1 MGSEAVEDCVQGAL
15 ASLYPPFESTAPPL
29 LSQVFSVLESTY
41 QQDSVRYLLD
51 FFIPAKHL
59 LQRLQQHACAQY
71 VGCLFLHSG
80 WPLCLGDRV
89 VVQLSTLDWRLLRS
103 TDFYL
108 QVVPFST
115 RCPRLALKCLAPGGR
130 NVQEVLVPEAQHP
143 LVFTPEWLHS
153 INKERGFQREGG
165 RGLDTCLV
173 STCEGV
179 VRLPWQEVVYPTFV
193 SSPGDPSPSPSPPL
207 EADSWSW
214 DEDDGP
220 SPGRE
225 RGAEPGGEYVE
236 LLESRD
242 GPEGVAGGVVEGVAS
257 MGGAVSRQRYLEM
270 HGICKTKTLPLCR
283 RGRGLRLR
291 RGRAWAHGKHDTLGG
306 SRRGGATAR
315 RDSPPAAAPPHTTP
329 HHFLS
334 RPVPRVIDLERDR
347 GSLAQERRPG
357 VGREREGAG
366 DPTPDQPA
374 NQKADHFLGHEG
386 EGQSDEEELC
396 HSDSPLDQSER
407 LLLGGAG
414 RGNADHPLAALA
426 RGSEN
431 ADHPLAALAGGSENA
446 ERAVD
451 RGNRAQMMAHET
463 LSSQNDTELQTEGS
477 ATDGVSKPGMLTQS
491 EHATDL
497 SPAHSTELE
506 HSGMLEDAASQNG
519 KEVKTTG
526 FRAHRRKRKGK
537 GGRGKVRPA
546 GRGHKAHGKAQQDH
560 TPKPLLSAHSQS
572 EQAQPQV
579 EKEEPTQANEGTE
592 EEESRQK
599 VGENLKDQSQI
610 SPEALSQSGISLSD
624 HCSKEALPGVSPDQS
639 ECSSCKTP
647 PLLRELDPEV
657 LQSGWLILTG
667 TVDRMGRA
675 LVFTESHIPSEGYHD
690 EELARVFSCYHAI
703 TRASAKDKGMTLV
716 VDSRLAPPSTLC
728 ISTLS
733 IFQDLVPGG
742 LGCVLVVTA
751 EQQDCAQISL
761 AGVEVH
767 TVCGT
772 GVLQQF
778 VDKQQLPTSMG
789 GDFQH
794 CHSAWLTYRLS
805 LEQLTERCKSALS
818 LLEEA
823 LQSLHTDALPRCTK
837 AVSLSVD
844 KHRQLMM
851 GVLADQRLTELQRV
865 GGAWL
870 AGLTNGGA
878 GLAQR
883 SPDCRAALAR
893 TSDLYNSVDDAL
905 HRLVRESNQRGR
917 GLDALSRLAKLEE
930 KLDQCEGQVEKVLE
944 QMEEFRDPP
953 LSLSTLA
960 FKQQKFK
967 TFREEAMEL
976 HRETHS
982 VLGEVENWAELDWEG
997 QSWEGLAAVLDRLPS
1012 IRDKLRD
1019 MSHSLSDCWSQ
1030 LHTTLRLLSTLT
1042 EASQWCDAVCVTPLP
1057 PASSSPLTSLPP
1069 IPPSRF
1075 HDARALALE
1084 LGGGALLELWSQT
1097 LERYQQTLAQFK
1109 SRLLQAERAQ
1119 APPQAPPP
1127 AQAIP
1132 RPKAA
1137 SSSSMCDLL
1146 TLQGAPDWEAET
1158 NLQAWG
1164 SLASLFRP
1172 QTCSTL
1178 KIGEEK
1184 KREGGTDAPLPP
1196 KPPRRRHPSFDLQAL
1211 LGPRRAAPAPR
1222 PAEGPPGP
1230 SRGSPLS
1237 WLGRRT
1243 LGDTVLSTGVAAAM
1257 PGGAQPGGSHAGG
1270 GVLIRGVEV
1279 SSKEVVDHTGSP
1291 RQHVLL
1297 GRAERET
1304 GTERTTA
1311 VRLAQ
1316 LCTRL
1321 LGSERQYVALLKA
1334 VEEHYL
1340 PLMDSVDTPS
1350 ALRGQTDALFSNWSS
1365 LTSFHMQLLLPALE
1379 GAMAQTLLLQ
1389 DCFNKYKAQ
1398 FIQYSHYIRSTPEVD
1413 SQLVSQ
1419 AADFFKE
1426 KLAGLATPS
1435 FPECLQA
1442 PFQQLAS
1449 YCEAL
1454 EELASLTPTS
1464 DSALST
1470 LRQAQQQGEDLRAS
1484 DLIIGCPVAVCRV
1497 GCSVGVRRKKTG
1509 LRRVFL
1515 YQQVLIFTKTKTLS
1529 PARTV
1534 YSYKHSVK
1542 TGEMGLTQSVG
1553 EDGLRFE
1560 VWVRQASRTR
1570 DCLTLQAQ
1578 SSEEKA
1584 EWTHHIAQLLW
1595 THAIHNT
1602 ELCLKESLC
1611 MGVSS
1616 KLLLDVTGLQEE
1628 SVCLTDRVHSSSDS
1642 SSVGSQKEGS
1652 SPTSGRHS
1660 QKTQSSPSPS
1670 TAV

>member
-1 MGSEAVEDCVQGAL
+1 MIHFSFLSSSSILSPPSSITLLHCSFSLSHLSSHPPGREVLASGARAIALEGKKTENLSVATVKRRLWSCCLGEALGGWGLTLCQAKVYAVGKRLRTRELAVEEAETHGQRQGGSLDRARKRKSGERDSGPKPKERNQRRCSTPARAGLMGSEAVEDCVQGAL

-29 LSQVFSVLESTY
+29 LSQ
-41 QQDSVRYLLD
+41 
-51 FFIPAKHL
+51 
-59 LQRLQQHACAQY
+59 AQY

-165 RGLDTCLV
+165 GGLDTCLV

-291 RGRAWAHGKHDTLGG
+291 RGRAWAHSKHDTLGG

-374 NQKADHFLGHEG
+374 NQEADHFLGHEG

-407 LLLGGAG
+407 LLPRGAG
-414 RGNADHPLAALA
+414 RGNADHPLAALTGGSENADHPLAALARSSENADHPLAALA

-431 ADHPLAALAGGSENA
+431 ADCRLAALAGGSESA

-451 RGNRAQMMAHET
+451 RAHET

-477 ATDGVSKPGMLTQS
+477 ATDGLLTQP

-506 HSGMLEDAASQNG
+506 HSGMLEDALCLGG

-526 FRAHRRKRKGK
+526 FR
-537 GGRGKVRPA
+537 
-546 GRGHKAHGKAQQDH
+546 
-560 TPKPLLSAHSQS
+560 AHSQS

-624 HCSKEALPGVSPDQS
+624 HCAKEALPVVSPDQS

-690 EELARVFSCYHAI
+690 EELARQRDDPGSGQQA
-703 TRASAKDKGMTLV
+703 G
-716 VDSRLAPPSTLC
+716 PSLHTVHLHPKH
-728 ISTLS
+728 LS
-733 IFQDLVPGG
+733 
-742 LGCVLVVTA
+742 A

-823 LQSLHTDALPRCTK
+823 LHSLNTEALPRCTK

-851 GVLADQRLTELQRV
+851 SVLADQRLTELQRV

-930 KLDQCEGQVEKVLE
+930 KLDQ
-944 QMEEFRDPP
+944 
-953 LSLSTLA
+953 
-960 FKQQKFK
+960 
-967 TFREEAMEL
+967 
-976 HRETHS
+976 
-982 VLGEVENWAELDWEG
+982 
-997 QSWEGLAAVLDRLPS
+997 SWEGLAAVLDRLPS
-1012 IRDKLRD
+1012 IRDKLRN

-1127 AQAIP
+1127 AQGIP

-1184 KREGGTDAPLPP
+1184 KREGVKEGSREGTREGGGGGGGGKFLQALLHPA
-1196 KPPRRRHPSFDLQAL
+1196 KKSPPRRRHPSFDLQAL

-1237 WLGRRT
+1237 WLGRRA
-1243 LGDTVLSTGVAAAM
+1243 LGDTVLSTSVAAAM
-1257 PGGAQPGGSHAGG
+1257 PGGAQPGGGHAGG

-1291 RQHVLL
+1291 RQH
-1297 GRAERET
+1297 
-1304 GTERTTA
+1304 
-1311 VRLAQ
+1311 

-1340 PLMDSVDTPS
+1340 PLMDSVDTPP

-1365 LTSFHMQLLLPALE
+1365 LTSFHVQLLLPALE

-1389 DCFNKYKAQ
+1389 DCFNKY
-1398 FIQYSHYIRSTPEVD
+1398 
-1413 SQLVSQ
+1413 
-1419 AADFFKE
+1419 E

-1442 PFQQLAS
+1442 PFQQLSS

-1464 DSALST
+1464 DSVLST

-1484 DLIIGCPVAVCRV
+1484 DLIIGCPGDLLLC
-1497 GCSVGVRRKKTG
+1497 GGVRRKKTG

-1515 YQQVLIFTKTKTLS
+1515 YQQVLIFTKSKTLS

-1534 YSYKHSVK
+1534 YSYKHCVK
-1542 TGEMGLTQSVG
+1542 
-1553 EDGLRFE
+1553 
-1560 VWVRQASRTR
+1560 ASRTR

-1602 ELCLKESLC
+1602 
-1611 MGVSS
+1611 
-1616 KLLLDVTGLQEE
+1616 
-1628 SVCLTDRVHSSSDS
+1628 VHSSSDS

-1660 QKTQSSPSPS
+1660 QKTQLSLSLHCSVNFTSITDTEPEHTLPQGVEYPRTSILALTDTGTWHPTDIHFGS
-1670 TAV
+1670 D

>member
-1 MGSEAVEDCVQGAL
+1 MH
-15 ASLYPPFESTAPPL
+15 P
-29 LSQVFSVLESTY
+29 
-41 QQDSVRYLLD
+41 
-51 FFIPAKHL
+51 
-59 LQRLQQHACAQY
+59 
-71 VGCLFLHSG
+71 SG
-80 WPLCLGDRV
+80 
-89 VVQLSTLDWRLLRS
+89 
-103 TDFYL
+103 
-108 QVVPFST
+108 
-115 RCPRLALKCLAPGGR
+115 
-130 NVQEVLVPEAQHP
+130 
-143 LVFTPEWLHS
+143 
-153 INKERGFQREGG
+153 
-165 RGLDTCLV
+165 
-173 STCEGV
+173 
-179 VRLPWQEVVYPTFV
+179 
-193 SSPGDPSPSPSPPL
+193 
-207 EADSWSW
+207 
-214 DEDDGP
+214 
-220 SPGRE
+220 
-225 RGAEPGGEYVE
+225 
-236 LLESRD
+236 
-242 GPEGVAGGVVEGVAS
+242 
-257 MGGAVSRQRYLEM
+257 
-270 HGICKTKTLPLCR
+270 
-283 RGRGLRLR
+283 
-291 RGRAWAHGKHDTLGG
+291 
-306 SRRGGATAR
+306 
-315 RDSPPAAAPPHTTP
+315 
-329 HHFLS
+329 
-334 RPVPRVIDLERDR
+334 
-347 GSLAQERRPG
+347 
-357 VGREREGAG
+357 
-366 DPTPDQPA
+366 QP
-374 NQKADHFLGHEG
+374 
-386 EGQSDEEELC
+386 
-396 HSDSPLDQSER
+396 
-407 LLLGGAG
+407 
-414 RGNADHPLAALA
+414 
-426 RGSEN
+426 EN
-431 ADHPLAALAGGSENA
+431 AQA
-446 ERAVD
+446 E
-451 RGNRAQMMAHET
+451 
-463 LSSQNDTELQTEGS
+463 L
-477 ATDGVSKPGMLTQS
+477 
-491 EHATDL
+491 
-497 SPAHSTELE
+497 
-506 HSGMLEDAASQNG
+506 
-519 KEVKTTG
+519 
-526 FRAHRRKRKGK
+526 
-537 GGRGKVRPA
+537 
-546 GRGHKAHGKAQQDH
+546 RGHHMLG
-560 TPKPLLSAHSQS
+560 
-572 EQAQPQV
+572 
-579 EKEEPTQANEGTE
+579 
-592 EEESRQK
+592 
-599 VGENLKDQSQI
+599 
-610 SPEALSQSGISLSD
+610 
-624 HCSKEALPGVSPDQS
+624 LPF
-639 ECSSCKTP
+639 
-647 PLLRELDPEV
+647 L
-657 LQSGWLILTG
+657 
-667 TVDRMGRA
+667 
-675 LVFTESHIPSEGYHD
+675 
-690 EELARVFSCYHAI
+690 
-703 TRASAKDKGMTLV
+703 
-716 VDSRLAPPSTLC
+716 
-728 ISTLS
+728 
-733 IFQDLVPGG
+733 
-742 LGCVLVVTA
+742 
-751 EQQDCAQISL
+751 
-761 AGVEVH
+761 
-767 TVCGT
+767 
-772 GVLQQF
+772 
-778 VDKQQLPTSMG
+778 
-789 GDFQH
+789 
-794 CHSAWLTYRLS
+794 
-805 LEQLTERCKSALS
+805 
-818 LLEEA
+818 
-823 LQSLHTDALPRCTK
+823 
-837 AVSLSVD
+837 
-844 KHRQLMM
+844 
-851 GVLADQRLTELQRV
+851 
-865 GGAWL
+865 
-870 AGLTNGGA
+870 
-878 GLAQR
+878 
-883 SPDCRAALAR
+883 

-944 QMEEFRDPP
+944 HIEEFRDPP

-960 FKQQKFK
+960 LKQQKFK

-1012 IRDKLRD
+1012 IRDKLRN

-1127 AQAIP
+1127 AQGIP

-1184 KREGGTDAPLPP
+1184 KREGVKEGSREGTREGGGGGGGGKFLQALLHPAKKSGTDAPLPP

-1237 WLGRRT
+1237 WLGRRA
-1243 LGDTVLSTGVAAAM
+1243 LGDTVLSTSVAAAM
-1257 PGGAQPGGSHAGG
+1257 PGGAQPGGGHAGG

-1340 PLMDSVDTPS
+1340 PLMDSVDTPP

-1365 LTSFHMQLLLPALE
+1365 LTSFHVQLLLPALE

-1389 DCFNKYKAQ
+1389 DCFNKYVPPPQTPPHTHPHPHPKLHPTPYLPQPHPHPKLHPTPHPASAPPQ
-1398 FIQYSHYIRSTPEVD
+1398 TPPQPASAPPQTPPQPASAPPQTPPQPASAPPQTHPTPYLPQPHPHPNSTPTPTTQPQPHPKLHPTPHPASAPPQTPPPTCLSPTPNSTPACLSPTPNSTPPIPASAPPPPQTHPPTPSLSPTPNSTTTCLSPTPNSTPD
-1413 SQLVSQ
+1413 PASAPPQTPPQPASAPPQTPPQTQPQPHPKLPPQPASAPPPNSTPTCLSPTPNSTPDPASAPPQ
-1419 AADFFKE
+1419 TPPHTQPQPHPQNSTLTCLSPTPNTTPHPASAPPQTPPHTQPQPHPKTPPLTCLSPTPNSTPHPASAPPQTPPLTCLSPTPNSTPHPASAPPQTPPHTQPQPHPKHHPTPTLHPPPNPTPHPASAPPQTPPLTCLSPTPNTTPDPASAHPKLHPTPSLSPTPNTTPHQPQPHPKLHPTPSLSPKPNTTPHPASAPPQTPPHTQPQPPHQTHTPHSLSPTPNSTPHPASAPNKHHPHPASAPNQNTTPHPASAPPQTPPLTCLSPTPNTTPNLPQPHPNLHPYPASAPPQTPPLSHSIHFTLCSGMDIE

-1442 PFQQLAS
+1442 PFQQLSS

-1464 DSALST
+1464 DSVLST

-1484 DLIIGCPVAVCRV
+1484 DLIIGCVNAGISAVLSQVCECWYLCCSVSGVNAGVNAGISAALCQVCECWYLCCSVSGVNAGVNADISAVLCQVCECWYLCCSVSGVNAGVNAGISAVLCQVCECWYLCCSVSGVNAGISAVLCVNAGISAALCQVCECWYLCCSVSGVNAGVNAGISAALCQVAVAERGELVRQGDLLLC
-1497 GCSVGVRRKKTG
+1497 GGVRRKKTG

-1515 YQQVLIFTKTKTLS
+1515 YQQVLIFTKSKTLS

-1534 YSYKHSVK
+1534 YSYKHCVK

-1628 SVCLTDRVHSSSDS
+1628 SVCLTDRELSLSLHC
-1642 SSVGSQKEGS
+1642 SVNF
-1652 SPTSGRHS
+1652 TSITVSFALHLF
-1660 QKTQSSPSPS
+1660 PSPDTEPEHTLPQGVEYPRTS
-1670 TAV
+1670 ILALTDTGTWHPTDIHFGSD